1 MSNIN
6 KNIYFETPVE
16 ILDHIQSFIS
26 IYEQKSLHMINL
38 EFFKNYNLMIDK
50 IKKIQNFIRRNR
62 ICLKEEEDFGILTKR
77 NIYRYYVINYDH
89 EYFIKY
95 PEFMA
100 NKICIDNNRRD
111 IFRNYINE
119 NMNDIENRKRS
130 EVVKFFKNNN
140 ISSKEIQNAGW

>member
-1 MSNIN
+1 MSIIN
-6 KNIYFETPVE
+6 KNIYNEIPVV
-16 ILDHIQSFIS
+16 ILDYIQSFIP
-26 IYEQKSLHMINL
+26 IYEQKSLHRVNL
-38 EFFKNYNLMIDK
+38 VFFKNYNLIIDK
-50 IKKIQNFIRRNR
+50 IRKIQKFIRRNR
-62 ICLKEEEDFGILTKR
+62 IFLKDNECFNILTKR

-100 NKICIDNNRRD
+100 NKICIDNNRRN

-140 ISSKEIQNAGW
+140 VSSKEIQDAGW